1 MVELLVRL
9 RRGRGQSRRTPHLL
23 SVLLSQQITVSS
35 IKMKFIRRFN
45 VTESRHCYVR
55 SGEACLQF
63 DNAQFTAITGRS
75 IGTPAR
81 GHDMPS
87 SICGQ
92 PVCCTSHEMPRGQ
105 DVLYVYP
112 GYPGNHHDNHEANLA
127 QPRSQCIVGT
137 VVRTRIGH
145 STDIPNGF
153 MKSASLPLAKQIGV
167 FEIKF
172 CI

>member
-1 MVELLVRL
+1 
-9 RRGRGQSRRTPHLL
+9 
-23 SVLLSQQITVSS
+23 
-35 IKMKFIRRFN
+35 MKLIRRFN
-45 VTESRHCYVR
+45 ATESRHRYVR

-63 DNAQFTAITGRS
+63 DNAQFTAITDRS
-75 IGTPAR
+75 IGLPAR

-87 SICGQ
+87 FNLW
-92 PVCCTSHEMPRGQ
+92 TTR
-105 DVLYVYP
+105 VLYFPRNATRTGRTVCVP

-127 QPRSQCIVGT
+127 PTTKLIYCIVGT

-153 MKSASLPLAKQIGV
+153 IKSASLPLAKQIRV